1 MIKVH
6 RSFVS
11 LCLIAAG
18 LLSTPAAFGQMIN
31 WTSRYAPNYVEIREV
46 TFGQGLYVAVGDE
59 STMLYSSDGVN
70 WQNGNLPPGLSCNL
84 KTVAYA
90 FGQFFA
96 GGVNLSNNQG
106 VLLAS
111 MDGISWADVT
121 DEFLST
127 ADSKSGNFASLV
139 SGRIEGIEYLATVVK
154 RPNDYGDAVALT
166 SNGSIWRDSGY
177 GSRFQH
183 FSIDR
188 DGSMYVLSSN
198 SGGYW
203 SWSKLG
209 VDSYGDPDLSSWGS
223 IPFRNDLR
231 NYAHGNGTYVG
242 ADAARRLA
250 YANSASTV
258 AFTNV
263 TSPLISNYTGVAF
276 GRDTFVAVGS
286 SAAVVVSYDLGRKWN
301 AVAGLGLQQITLN
314 GVRFVGGKFIAYG
327 GGRIVTGTPVNKRSW
342 AESPLPNGTLALNGV
357 ATNGTVLVAVGA
369 RGQIL
374 YSTTGVVWQRTP
386 PATSRALYRV
396 DYDPVTKLFF
406 ATGEA
411 GTLLRS
417 RNGWNWVATPTG
429 YGGYL
434 YGVGRSGGRLV
445 AGSGTAGR
453 FISSTDGVRWQAG
466 ASSLLNFGRSFSDTG
481 STAFA
486 FGANGR
492 VARSLN
498 GGATWQSLRAP
509 ANTLLQD
516 LAVFGGN
523 VFLAGSSGFLYRA
536 PLANPSAWAPINTW
550 TSLAFY
556 GLPRNAQ
563 AARQIAAVGQ
573 MGAVYSQPA
582 ANRWR
587 LEMLNAGRPVLTDAI
602 KFKTRWVVVGSTGSS
617 GFVATTMQN

>member
-1 MIKVH
+1 MIKLH

-11 LCLIAAG
+11 LCLIAAS
-18 LLSTPAAFGQMIN
+18 LTCTPAAFGQMIN

-59 STMLYSSDGVN
+59 STMLYSRDGIN
-70 WQNGNLPPGLSCNL
+70 WQNGNLPPGISCNV
-84 KTVAYA
+84 KAVAYA

-96 GGVNLSNNQG
+96 GGVNLETNEG

-111 MDGISWADVT
+111 MDGIDWADVT
-121 DEFLST
+121 LEFTTT
-127 ADSKSGNFASLV
+127 AGMRSSDFPSFAYGKIGN
-139 SGRIEGIEYLATVVK
+139 REYLSVIAK
-154 RPNDYGDAVALT
+154 SNNSFPYEAVGIT
-166 SNGSIWRDSGY
+166 SNGSTWKATGY
-177 GSRFQH
+177 YTRFIRFFVGLYQ
-183 FSIDR
+183 SL
-188 DGSMYVLSSN
+188 YVLSN
-198 SGGYW
+198 GINNDF
-203 SWSKLG
+203 SWSKIDTNG
-209 VDSYGDPDLSSWGS
+209 NGNPDLSNQVAERV
-223 IPFRNDLR
+223 FRD
-231 NYAHGNGTYVG
+231 YAQGHLTKVG
-242 ADAARRLA
+242 VGPRRA
-250 YANSASTV
+250 IGYGGVNSFSGITM
-258 AFTNV
+258 V
-263 TSPLISNYTGVAF
+263 TSPAISDYNGVAF

-286 SAAVVVSYDLGRKWN
+286 NGAVVVSYDLGRKWN
-301 AVAGLGLQQITLN
+301 AVIGLGLQQITLN

-327 GGRIVTGTPVNKRSW
+327 GGRILTGTPVNKRSW
-342 AESPLPNGTLALNGV
+342 AESPLPNGTPALNGV
-357 ATNGTVLVAVGA
+357 ATNGTVLVAVGV

-417 RNGWNWVATPTG
+417 RDGWNWVATATG
-429 YGGYL
+429 YGGDL
-434 YGVGRSGGRLV
+434 NGVGRSGGRLV

-481 STAFA
+481 SAAFA

-516 LAVFGGN
+516 LAVFGSN

-563 AARQIAAVGQ
+563 AAGQIAAVGQ

-587 LEMLNAGRPVLTDAI
+587 LEMLNAGSPVLTDAI